1 VVVKLQIFTNVFPVD
16 YSPPD
21 GFGFEV
27 LDENIL
33 PVQVHVRNHFHAPRT
48 LHASYIEICRMTC

>member
-1 VVVKLQIFTNVFPVD
+1 VVVKLQIFTNVFRVD

-33 PVQVHVRNHFHAPRT
+33 PVQVHLHNHFHAPRT
-48 LHASYIEICRMTC
+48 LHAS

>member
-1 VVVKLQIFTNVFPVD
+1 MVKFQIFTNVFPVN

-21 GFGFEV
+21 GFRFEV

-33 PVQVHVRNHFHAPRT
+33 PVQVHVHNDFLAPQT
-48 LHASYIEICRMTC
+48 LHIS